1 MSGVDSE
8 QDKQP
13 ISSVSDGSELRSLGE
28 EVSEDHSPPV
38 EEIRGISEKETV
50 SVQIKT
56 REEAKDDN
64 SEDKEEQSPVAEVTV
79 NGIDLPV
86 DNRKESEVSD
96 NLGDTS
102 TGKKNSETQQEIL
115 DDQHVKSE
123 SVEED
128 ARKEND
134 EQKESQVSVETVA
147 METNEGQDETFSE
160 VKEPEGSPTT
170 RVAEGSG
177 EQAEAT
183 TEIKDDQQQHAAVA
197 IEKSIEQSETSA
209 EIEEAKE
216 SQEAITIEENG
227 KQDEVLDGSKDL
239 EQSPVAME
247 VNGEEVKE
255 VKVEVTVPGEVES
268 TQTEVEGEA
277 VEVPVVTAAGKQQNG
292 DQHQNGP
299 SAESGQAAKIG
310 NKRSMPVVTL
320 RFVCLYSLLTIT
332 TYLFGHLRYQ
342 NQTLR
347 PSLYIQGCCL
357 MGIHCRRH
365 LRFAYR

>member
-13 ISSVSDGSELRSLGE
+13 ISSVSDGSDLHSLGKD
-28 EVSEDHSPPV
+28 VLEDHSPPV

-50 SVQIKT
+50 SVQGET
-56 REEAKDDN
+56 REEVKDDN
-64 SEDKEEQSPVAEVTV
+64 SENKEEQSPVAEVTV

-86 DNRKESEVSD
+86 DDQKKSEVSD

-102 TGKKNSETQQEIL
+102 TEKKTSETQQEVL
-115 DDQHVKSE
+115 DDKHVKSE

-128 ARKEND
+128 AGKDND
-134 EQKESQVSVETVA
+134 EHKESEVSVETVA
-147 METNEGQDETFSE
+147 METKEGQYETSGD

-183 TEIKDDQQQHAAVA
+183 TEIKDDQQEHVAVA
-197 IEKSIEQSETSA
+197 METSIEQGETSA
-209 EIEEAKE
+209 EIEEAKG
-216 SQEAITIEENG
+216 SQEVVTMEENG
-227 KQDEVLDGSKDL
+227 KQDEVLDGSKDV

-247 VNGEEVKE
+247 VNGEEAKE

-268 TQTEVEGEA
+268 TQTEANGEA
-277 VEVPVVTAAGKQQNG
+277 VEVPVVTTAGEQKNG

-299 SAESGQAAKIG
+299 SEESGQAAKIG
-310 NKRSMPVVTL
+310 NTRN
-320 RFVCLYSLLTIT
+320 I
-332 TYLFGHLRYQ
+332 
-342 NQTLR
+342 
-347 PSLYIQGCCL
+347 PSYPYI
-357 MGIHCRRH
+357 
-365 LRFAYR
+365 

>member
-13 ISSVSDGSELRSLGE
+13 ISSVSDGSDLHSPGKDVL
-28 EVSEDHSPPV
+28 EDHSPPV

-50 SVQIKT
+50 SVQGET
-56 REEAKDDN
+56 REEAKDNN
-64 SEDKEEQSPVAEVTV
+64 SEDKEKKSPVVEVTV

-86 DNRKESEVSD
+86 DDQKESEVSG

-102 TGKKNSETQQEIL
+102 TEKKTSETQQEML
-115 DDQHVKSE
+115 DDKRVKSE

-128 ARKEND
+128 AGKEND
-134 EQKESQVSVETVA
+134 EHKESEVSVETVA
-147 METNEGQDETFSE
+147 MEPKEGQDETSGD

-177 EQAEAT
+177 EQAETT
-183 TEIKDDQQQHAAVA
+183 TEVKDDQQEHVAVTM
-197 IEKSIEQSETSA
+197 ETSIEQGETSA

-216 SQEAITIEENG
+216 NQEAVTMEENG
-227 KQDEVLDGSKDL
+227 KQGEVLDGSKDL

-255 VKVEVTVPGEVES
+255 VKVEVTVSSEVES
-268 TQTEVEGEA
+268 TQPEAEGEA
-277 VEVPVVTAAGKQQNG
+277 VEVAVVTTAGKQQNG

-299 SAESGQAAKIG
+299 SEESGQAAKKG
-310 NKRSMPVVTL
+310 NKRN
-320 RFVCLYSLLTIT
+320 I
-332 TYLFGHLRYQ
+332 
-342 NQTLR
+342 
-347 PSLYIQGCCL
+347 PSYP
-357 MGIHCRRH
+357 
-365 LRFAYR
+365 

>member
-8 QDKQP
+8 QEKQP
-13 ISSVSDGSELRSLGE
+13 ISAVSDGSDLHSPGK

-50 SVQIKT
+50 SVQSET

-86 DNRKESEVSD
+86 DDQKESEVSD

-102 TGKKNSETQQEIL
+102 TEKKTSETEQEML
-115 DDQHVKSE
+115 DDKHVKSE
-123 SVEED
+123 SVEEN
-128 ARKEND
+128 AGTEND
-134 EQKESQVSVETVA
+134 ELKESEVSVETVA
-147 METNEGQDETFSE
+147 METREGQDETSGD
-160 VKEPEGSPTT
+160 VKEPEVSPTT
-170 RVAEGSG
+170 RVAEGGG

-183 TEIKDDQQQHAAVA
+183 SEIKDDQQEHVVIAM
-197 IEKSIEQSETSA
+197 ETSIEQGETSA

-216 SQEAITIEENG
+216 SQEAVTMEENG

-247 VNGEEVKE
+247 VNGEEAKE
-255 VKVEVTVPGEVES
+255 IKVEVTVPSEVES
-268 TQTEVEGEA
+268 TQPEAEGEA
-277 VEVPVVTAAGKQQNG
+277 VEVPVVTTTGKQQNG

-299 SAESGQAAKIG
+299 SEESVQAAKIG
-310 NKRSMPVVTL
+310 NKRNIPSYPY
-320 RFVCLYSLLTIT
+320 VCVFSLLIT
-332 TYLFGHLRYQ
+332 QSNPACKGSRV
-342 NQTLR
+342 
-347 PSLYIQGCCL
+347 P
-357 MGIHCRRH
+357 
-365 LRFAYR
+365 